1 MDREFVVNGRYLAKY
16 PDGRYSGEVGL
27 CTHVKAPDK
36 SAAVKQAMQKTI
48 FFHGYVNM
56 EWIAVEVKDVT
67 PEDEFMAARP
77 SA

>member
-48 FFHGYVNM
+48 FFSRLCQHGM
-56 EWIAVEVKDVT
+56 DCGGC
-67 PEDEFMAARP
+67 
-77 SA
+77 